1 MIAGG
6 LFVMDKLYFEEL
18 GKYDMMM
25 DVWGGENLGMCIPP
39 PPRSGPQLHHGNVWE
54 AGCHVSI
61 WEAQSSQP
69 LSGQTTSYMCSPT
82 PDGGDGSKMCAS
94 RRVIPAQ
101 TPDAVTSVDLG
112 VLNPCLQT

>member
-25 DVWGGENLGMCIPP
+25 DVWGGENLGMCA
-39 PPRSGPQLHHGNVWE
+39 PPRPGPNCTKAWE

-61 WEAQSSQP
+61 
-69 LSGQTTSYMCSPT
+69 
-82 PDGGDGSKMCAS
+82 
-94 RRVIPAQ
+94 
-101 TPDAVTSVDLG
+101 
-112 VLNPCLQT
+112 